1 MSNKPTIIPGMSCAA
16 RVEYRACQQ
25 DVEAMLAK
33 GYSIRMVYEHLKE
46 EGRVSCSYSAF
57 CDYVRGGGKRKHS
70 RSVKKPKQTAQV
82 PPRQTSESTHS
93 TPRTDTLFVWPS
105 NIDPKTLI

>member
-1 MSNKPTIIPGMSCAA
+1 MTIKMIPGRPGSA
-16 RVEYRACQQ
+16 RVEYFACRE
-25 DVEAMLAK
+25 DVEAMLAR
-33 GYSIRMVYEHLKE
+33 GYSAQMVYEHMKE
-46 EGRVSCSYSAF
+46 QGRITCGYSAF